1 MIREGVGKLKK
12 RNCHPQVVH
21 GRGTDVVSRKINLT
35 VTCMVDGSEEMLE
48 SRRADWLTTSIITS
62 CGYYN
67 DKLTRI
73 WQ

>member
-1 MIREGVGKLKK
+1 M
-12 RNCHPQVVH
+12 
-21 GRGTDVVSRKINLT
+21 VSRKINLT

-48 SRRADWLTTSIITS
+48 SRRVDCLTTSIITS